1 MTDVVVG
8 RASSFADPGRKVIEV
23 GGVEI
28 GVFLLRGEFRAYEN
42 VCPHMAGPVCQGKVI
57 PRVEEVIAADRKSE
71 GMAFSKT
78 QTHII
83 CPWHGYEYDIKTGE
97 HPGNRRL
104 KLKSVPVRVQD
115 DSVIVTVPAAR

>member
-1 MTDVVVG
+1 MADVVVG
-8 RASSFADPGRKVIEV
+8 RASSFSDPGRKVIEI

-28 GVFLLRGEFRAYEN
+28 GVFLLRGAFRAYEN

-78 QTHII
+78 QTHIV
-83 CPWHGYEYDIKTGE
+83 CPWHGYEYDIETGE

-104 KLKSVPVRVQD
+104 RLKPVPVRVQD
-115 DSVIVTVPAAR
+115 DNVIVTVPAAR